1 MKKRFIAAAVPVL
14 VAGSLAAAAPSMS
27 QAAAGNDGPQTAPRI
42 NAKAAAAEIV
52 PCVGG
57 KQKKALTGGHANW
70 MSSTSATVVPGTEL
84 SFRGPESGKDT
95 VFVNFTAVHTY
106 VNNSEDNGRVR
117 VQIDGV
123 DLKPGNAAAEY
134 TYSANNYV
142 GSFAGQYCVKVGPG
156 WHDLRVVLESAD
168 WDGDSSDTAWLYNPM
183 VHVEVAD

>member
-14 VAGSLAAAAPSMS
+14 VAGSLAAAAPSIS
-27 QAAAGNDGPQTAPRI
+27 QAASADGPQGAPKVG
-42 NAKAAAAEIV
+42 AKAAAAEIV
-52 PCVGG
+52 PCTGG
-57 KQKKALTGGHANW
+57 KQKKAMTGGHANW

-106 VNNSEDNGRVR
+106 VNSSEDNGRVR

-134 TYSANNYV
+134 TYAANNYV

-168 WDGDSSDTAWLYNPM
+168 WDGDSSDIAWLYNPM

>member
-27 QAAAGNDGPQTAPRI
+27 QAAAGKDGTQTAPRI

-57 KQKKALTGGHANW
+57 KQKKAMTGGHANW

-84 SFRGPESGKDT
+84 SFRGPENGKDT
-95 VFVNFTAVHTY
+95 VFVTFTAVHTY
-106 VNNSEDNGRVR
+106 VNASEDNGRIR
-117 VQIDGV
+117 VQLDGV
-123 DLKPGNAAAEY
+123 DLKPGNAAVER
-134 TYSANNYV
+134 TYYANNYV

-156 WHDLRVVLESAD
+156 WHDLRVVLESTD
-168 WDGDSSDTAWLYNPM
+168 WDNDSSDIAWLYNPM